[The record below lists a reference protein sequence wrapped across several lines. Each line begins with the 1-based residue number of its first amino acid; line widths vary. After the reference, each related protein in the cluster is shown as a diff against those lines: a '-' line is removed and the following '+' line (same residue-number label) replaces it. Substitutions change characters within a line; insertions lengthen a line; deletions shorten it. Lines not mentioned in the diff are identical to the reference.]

1 MDGGEPMI
9 LTAAYGPLALLF
21 ALGQA
26 LTVFLFLATLGI
38 GAVSAVV
45 HDRES
50 PESLR
55 DWAFWLSR
63 GIAYVTLAAFG
74 TLGAVWGLVADP
86 ASTIIVLAIF
96 FLGLVAWRMRGRVIG

>member
-9 LTAAYGPLALLF
+9 LTSAYGPLALLF

-26 LTVFLFLATLGI
+26 LTVFLFLATIGI

-55 DWAFWLSR
+55 DWVLWLSR
-63 GIAYVTLAAFG
+63 GITYITLAGFG
-74 TLGAVWGLVADP
+74 MIAVLYGLLLRP
-86 ASTIIVLAIF
+86 AGTVIVLAMF

>member
-9 LTAAYGPLALLF
+9 LGSIATGVSALVSLAVVVGPLLYF
-21 ALGQA
+21 A
-26 LTVFLFLATLGI
+26 TVGI
-38 GAVSAVV
+38 GVVSAVV
-45 HDRES
+45 HDRDP

-55 DWAFWLSR
+55 DRAFWLSR
-63 GIAYVTLAAFG
+63 GIAYLTLAAFG
-74 TLGAVWGLVADP
+74 TLGAVWGLVAEP

>member
-9 LTAAYGPLALLF
+9 LGSTYGALSTF
-21 ALGQA
+21 ISLGIMGIF
-26 LTVFLFLATLGI
+26 FLFLATIGI

-45 HDRES
+45 HDRKS

-55 DWAFWLSR
+55 DWALWLSR
-63 GIAYVTLAAFG
+63 GITYVTLAG
-74 TLGAVWGLVADP
+74 TGMLAVVYGLTIYP

-96 FLGLVAWRMRGRVIG
+96 FLGLVAWRMRGRIIG